1 MLYIKV
7 YKYYLFIMIMID
19 ILIGQYLL
27 FNEYNE
33 THIDYVLNHNYMIY
47 GKMEMIE
54 FDEHNEI
61 PNETP
66 LKNITWM
73 YDYNNYKIPMCNFN
87 KINYIKMDIS
97 MNIYDYISSNSLLPD
112 DEIICGENIQ
122 NLCDVVIG
130 DNQTLLQNPNNFKYS
145 KKMQCIGPTNDKI
158 LFVFTH
164 NLIEFYE
171 KYNVCDKK
179 IVSHNSDHPIDNE
192 YLKYLNDSK
201 CSQFVQYSQNCVITH
216 PNLIPLPI
224 GIENR
229 QHVDHAMIHAIRK
242 RKDIKKEKNIYF
254 FFSFGTHP
262 TRINCYN
269 ALKDKIAYNNKKSK
283 EEYFIELKKHKFAIC
298 PRGNGLDTHRLWEC
312 FYLDVIPIMIQSD
325 IVNID
330 NLPIIV
336 LNSWDDF
343 NEERIY
349 KEFTN
354 IKNSKICMS
363 YYKSLI
369 QS

>member
-1 MLYIKV
+1 
-7 YKYYLFIMIMID
+7 MID
-19 ILIGQYLL
+19 VLIGQYLL

-33 THIDYVLNHNYMIY
+33 NNIDYILNHNYMIY

-54 FDEHNEI
+54 FVDFNEH
-61 PNETP
+61 NETP
-66 LKNITWM
+66 LEMITWM
-73 YDYNNYKIPMCNFN
+73 YDDNNYKIPIFNF
-87 KINYIKMDIS
+87 KQLNYIKMDTT
-97 MNIYDYISSNSLLPD
+97 MNMYDYISSNSLLPD

-130 DNQTLLQNPNNFKYS
+130 DNQTLIQNPNNFKYS
-145 KKMQCIGPTNDKI
+145 KKMQCINSHLNDKNV
-158 LFVFTH
+158 FVFTH

-171 KYNVCDKK
+171 KHNVSYKK

-192 YLKYLNDSK
+192 YLKYLNESK
-201 CSQFVQYSQNCVITH
+201 YSQFVQFSQNCLIKH
-216 PNLIPLPI
+216 PRLTALPI

-229 QHVDHAMIHAIRK
+229 QHVDHSMIHSIRK
-242 RKDIKKEKNIYF
+242 RKDIKKEKYIYF
-254 FFSFGTHP
+254 FFSLGTHP
-262 TRINCYN
+262 TRMNCYN
-269 ALKDKIAYNNKKSK
+269 SLKDKIVSNSNKSK

-325 IVNID
+325 FVNID
-330 NLPIIV
+330 NLPIII

-343 NEERIY
+343 NEDRLY

-354 IKNSKICMS
+354 IKNSKVCMS
-363 YYKSLI
+363 YYKNLI
-369 QS
+369 QDR